1 MSFRRRLVIAGIV
14 VAWIPVLCLGLV
26 VRHAGVQRLGEAN
39 AETMRERADRLAAA
53 WASGA
58 GFLDDRLDAL
68 GRLLADD
75 NDVRIAA
82 RAGRGPV
89 LREAAARFAAS
100 SGLDVAYLLDARGT
114 ILAASHFPGDAG
126 RRSPELAAL
135 ADHGAAPVV
144 AAVAFPDSGR
154 TVLARARRFDVGGVA
169 VVGVVGEE
177 LAALGVLPVGA
188 EVALWAERGG
198 GAGAVMLAGAG
209 GAVGAGAGGDG
220 GRGDGS
226 AFDGR
231 RVVGR
236 VLWQGGAGGGG
247 VAAGGETLPVDLV
260 FGWRDPLLAELT
272 RSFDRVLVVS
282 LAGAALAAVLLG
294 GLVARR
300 FSGPVERLAATARG
314 VHLGRLDAVFPRG
327 GARELDRLGLFLNGM
342 LGRIRDGLAKARDA
356 EKRATLG
363 EFARQANHD
372 VRNGLVPIRN
382 VLGHLADAR
391 DDGPGALA
399 EAFDARSPTLA
410 ASLDYLAELADQ
422 YRAVA
427 VHGARDRSNLRAV
440 VEAVVEAQR
449 SLRTGVRLV
458 ADLGGEAAWVEMD
471 ALSLRRV
478 VENVVSNAVTAVAG
492 EGVEGGAGVS
502 RIGMGEVCLKIGAV
516 RADGAARADGGRR
529 RHRLSV
535 VDNGPGIP
543 AEVRERVFEPFFT
556 TRGGGERGGG
566 ERTGGERAGG
576 ERAGGERAGGERGG
590 GQRAGSQQTGGTGLG
605 LAIARRLVRD
615 VGGEISLKS
624 APGRGTRVDVILRA
638 ASPPASSPQER
649 TP

>member
-1 MSFRRRLVIAGIV
+1 M
-14 VAWIPVLCLGLV
+14 
-26 VRHAGVQRLGEAN
+26 
-39 AETMRERADRLAAA
+39 LA
-53 WASGA
+53 
-58 GFLDDRLDAL
+58 
-68 GRLLADD
+68 
-75 NDVRIAA
+75 
-82 RAGRGPV
+82 
-89 LREAAARFAAS
+89 
-100 SGLDVAYLLDARGT
+100 T
-114 ILAASHFPGDAG
+114 
-126 RRSPELAAL
+126 
-135 ADHGAAPVV
+135 
-144 AAVAFPDSGR
+144 
-154 TVLARARRFDVGGVA
+154 TARAR
-169 VVGVVGEE
+169 
-177 LAALGVLPVGA
+177 
-188 EVALWAERGG
+188 
-198 GAGAVMLAGAG
+198 
-209 GAVGAGAGGDG
+209 
-220 GRGDGS
+220 
-226 AFDGR
+226 
-231 RVVGR
+231 
-236 VLWQGGAGGGG
+236 
-247 VAAGGETLPVDLV
+247 
-260 FGWRDPLLAELT
+260 
-272 RSFDRVLVVS
+272 
-282 LAGAALAAVLLG
+282 
-294 GLVARR
+294 
-300 FSGPVERLAATARG
+300 
-314 VHLGRLDAVFPRG
+314 
-327 GARELDRLGLFLNGM
+327 
-342 LGRIRDGLAKARDA
+342 
-356 EKRATLG
+356 
-363 EFARQANHD
+363 
-372 VRNGLVPIRN
+372 
-382 VLGHLADAR
+382 
-391 DDGPGALA
+391 LA

-556 TRGGGERGGG
+556 TRGGGERGGVANG
-566 ERTGGERAGG
+566 RVASGRAASG
-576 ERAGGERAGGERGG
+576 RAASGRGGERGG